1 MRNVLLALI
10 VLLSSGAAFAQ
21 DCAAPLKPMLRAE
34 MYFGRN
40 VRFGA
45 PVSEGQW
52 TRFVAR
58 ELMPRFPG
66 LTILD
71 AQGAWRENEREVR
84 EKTKLVIVALPD
96 TAANREQIAAAAEAY
111 KKRFRQTSVGIM
123 TQLVC
128 ASF

>member
-21 DCAAPLKPMLRAE
+21 DCAAPLKPMLRVE

-40 VRFGA
+40 VRFGT

-58 ELMPRFPG
+58 EMTPRFPG

-111 KKRFRQTSVGIM
+111 KKRFRQMSVGIM

>member
-1 MRNVLLALI
+1 
-10 VLLSSGAAFAQ
+10 
-21 DCAAPLKPMLRAE
+21 
-34 MYFGRN
+34 
-40 VRFGA
+40 
-45 PVSEGQW
+45 
-52 TRFVAR
+52 
-58 ELMPRFPG
+58 MPRFPG

-111 KKRFRQTSVGIM
+111 KKRFRQMSVGIM